1 MSTRGG
7 GKAELTFFSLHC
19 VCETPYVCLFM
30 YLCMCF
36 LQTPDYFHA
45 CFGCTAEAHTQ
56 QLVLAPSLQLHRG
69 RKTEAKAN
77 DCYSGEAGGCPK
89 QDQMQGSW
97 RLLGLIEEGSV
108 APVEPLTGFTEA
120 WQTGQFPLCTPY
132 NTMNTTAPD
141 RCPIKGLSGKDIAS
155 RLKGHKGTY
164 E

>member
-45 CFGCTAEAHTQ
+45 CFGLHGRGAYPAACLIAPLCNFA
-56 QLVLAPSLQLHRG
+56 LVEKLE
-69 RKTEAKAN
+69 KVN

-141 RCPIKGLSGKDIAS
+141 RCPIKGLWE
-155 RLKGHKGTY
+155 RYCLPLKRP
-164 E
+164 